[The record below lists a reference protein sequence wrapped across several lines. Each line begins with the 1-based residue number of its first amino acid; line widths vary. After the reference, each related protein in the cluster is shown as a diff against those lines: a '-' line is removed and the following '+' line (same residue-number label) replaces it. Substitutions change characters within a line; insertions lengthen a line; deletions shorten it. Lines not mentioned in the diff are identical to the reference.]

1 MKKEMAREVFLS
13 CFYKYFLFTL
23 LQPPTMSPSHHAQQF
38 PQPMPPPPY
47 AVGRLSGSHRG
58 VEYENP
64 TPPPCPGAG
73 PIAMTNGT
81 IQLRLRDGIR

>member
-1 MKKEMAREVFLS
+1 
-13 CFYKYFLFTL
+13 
-23 LQPPTMSPSHHAQQF
+23 
-38 PQPMPPPPY
+38 MPPPPY
-47 AVGRLSGSHRG
+47 AIGRLSASHRG

>member
-1 MKKEMAREVFLS
+1 
-13 CFYKYFLFTL
+13 
-23 LQPPTMSPSHHAQQF
+23 MSPPHHAQQL

-58 VEYENP
+58 VEYDNP
-64 TPPPCPGAG
+64 TPSPCPGAG